1 MFSVR
6 MEKDAF
12 LWVGIVVKISA
23 SLKKKKMRKKFI
35 LMNLAVIHEVFIPN
49 FL

>member
-23 SLKKKKMRKKFI
+23 SLKKKKNAKEIYF
-35 LMNLAVIHEVFIPN
+35 NESSCYP
-49 FL
+49 

>member
-1 MFSVR
+1 MGWDSG
-6 MEKDAF
+6 KNLSF
-12 LWVGIVVKISA
+12 LK
-23 SLKKKKMRKKFI
+23 KKKKMRKKFI

>member
-23 SLKKKKMRKKFI
+23 SLKKKMRKKFI

>member
-1 MFSVR
+1 MGWDSGKNLSF
-6 MEKDAF
+6 
-12 LWVGIVVKISA
+12 
-23 SLKKKKMRKKFI
+23 LKKKKMRKKFI